1 MPKVS
6 CLSHE
11 GEHRGEEKH
20 PIDRKQVKKK
30 EPSLNLKVS
39 HALSQTVILEHKL
52 EIIANFHVWKRNR
65 NSDEDRHSNWRDSHV
80 FLAETVHISSCF
92 IHESKDSV

>member
-1 MPKVS
+1 MRGPLTYQINGFKIGTVKYLALIKVERVMPKVS

-39 HALSQTVILEHKL
+39 HALRARL
-52 EIIANFHVWKRNR
+52 
-65 NSDEDRHSNWRDSHV
+65 
-80 FLAETVHISSCF
+80 
-92 IHESKDSV
+92 